1 MSAHY
6 VITLKV
12 TRVEKPA
19 AAPAGTYSTRGATS
33 VPEPARVIEEVTQ
46 FTATRTTL
54 AGAVRLVTG
63 HLELLA
69 EDGGEG

>member
-1 MSAHY
+1 VSVHY

-12 TRVEKPA
+12 TKVDKPA
-19 AAPAGTYSTRGATS
+19 TAPTGAYSTRGA
-33 VPEPARVIEEVTQ
+33 VAAPAPTREIEEITQ
-46 FTATRTTL
+46 FTATRSTL

-69 EDGGEG
+69 EDGEE